1 MATWKKVIV
10 SGSKADLNEVTAS
23 TAKIATA
30 TISAGTITG
39 ITDLVVADGGTGASS
54 LTDGG
59 VLLGSGT
66 GAITAMS
73 VLADGEMIVGD
84 GSTDPVAESGA
95 TLRASIGVDTAVS
108 GAFVSQTILSG
119 SGTLFSGSVA
129 STGSVGHLF
138 VADDALVTD
147 RLYFKDFGGEYISG
161 DGTDLTLTSGA
172 DINIPSNIGLTF
184 GDDGEKI
191 EGNGTRLSI
200 ASGTGMVL
208 DCEGDIELNADG
220 GDVDIKDNTVALLNI
235 NSTKVSGSATSTGS
249 FGFLNVADAGL
260 MKNRLYFSDI
270 GGEYISG
277 DGTDLTLTSANDIN
291 IPTDVGLTFGNDGEK
306 IEGNG
311 TRLSIASGTG
321 LVLDGEGDIEINAD
335 GGNVNIKDNTAAL
348 LDISATKVSGSITS
362 TGSFGALTVT
372 DGVTATLSPI
382 ASDGAALGTT
392 SNQWSDLHL
401 AEGGVINWDNSDFT
415 ATQVSNLL
423 TLTGGNTRVDKLE
436 IDSAND
442 HIDVSTDLVLTAN
455 ADITLTA
462 GGGNIKPGSN
472 DQSALGVSGTG
483 FSDLFLA
490 SGGVVNFD
498 AGDVTMTHSSNKLTV
513 AGGTLE
519 VTGDLTVTGTTT
531 TLKSTNLIISDQYA
545 FFASGSSATNID
557 AGILVQSGSVAGSGS
572 AFYHDISAG
581 RWAVAVSVAEGDTKA
596 LTSAGLVVTATTGT
610 ADPVTTVP
618 TYGVGEVYVDTN
630 DGNEG
635 GFWIYT

>member
-306 IEGNG
+306 IGW
-311 TRLSIASGTG
+311 R
-321 LVLDGEGDIEINAD
+321 
-335 GGNVNIKDNTAAL
+335 
-348 LDISATKVSGSITS
+348 
-362 TGSFGALTVT
+362 
-372 DGVTATLSPI
+372 
-382 ASDGAALGTT
+382 
-392 SNQWSDLHL
+392 
-401 AEGGVINWDNSDFT
+401 
-415 ATQVSNLL
+415 
-423 TLTGGNTRVDKLE
+423 
-436 IDSAND
+436 
-442 HIDVSTDLVLTAN
+442 
-455 ADITLTA
+455 
-462 GGGNIKPGSN
+462 
-472 DQSALGVSGTG
+472 
-483 FSDLFLA
+483 
-490 SGGVVNFD
+490 
-498 AGDVTMTHSSNKLTV
+498 
-513 AGGTLE
+513 
-519 VTGDLTVTGTTT
+519 
-531 TLKSTNLIISDQYA
+531 
-545 FFASGSSATNID
+545 
-557 AGILVQSGSVAGSGS
+557 
-572 AFYHDISAG
+572 
-581 RWAVAVSVAEGDTKA
+581 
-596 LTSAGLVVTATTGT
+596 
-610 ADPVTTVP
+610 
-618 TYGVGEVYVDTN
+618 
-630 DGNEG
+630 
-635 GFWIYT
+635 